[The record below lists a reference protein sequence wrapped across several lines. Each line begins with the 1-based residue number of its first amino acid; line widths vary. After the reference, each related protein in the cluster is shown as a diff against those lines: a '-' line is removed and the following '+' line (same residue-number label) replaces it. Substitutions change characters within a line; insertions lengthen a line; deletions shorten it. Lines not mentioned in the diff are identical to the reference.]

1 MGDMGELTIRIS
13 DKVLKV
19 AGAILGALFLVWGF
33 SHLWSSGVFRP
44 KYQIQIFVPEA
55 EGVCVGA
62 PVRLDGMPI
71 GSVSRVELASNST
84 DSARRIEIVL
94 RVEKRFQNMI
104 HEDSNASLLREG
116 LLGERYVDI
125 HRGFAGL
132 PMNAGGETRVVPVSD
147 VTLTDCIDVVG
158 KKSGCQS
165 VATNSPR
172 AKSPA
177 STRTPAT
184 PESELTR
191 RA

>member
-1 MGDMGELTIRIS
+1 MGDMGEISIRFS

-33 SHLWSSGVFRP
+33 SHLWSSGVFRA
-44 KYQIQIFVPEA
+44 KYQIQIFVHEA

-132 PMNAGGETRVVPVSD
+132 PINPGGEIRGVPVKE
-147 VTLTDCIDVVG
+147 VTLTDFIHIIGHKPGRPYAD
-158 KKSGCQS
+158 
-165 VATNSPR
+165 TNSP
-172 AKSPA
+172 
-177 STRTPAT
+177 TP
-184 PESELTR
+184 
-191 RA
+191 